1 MKNDLPSIPIA
12 PKKEYFHIYHGKPY
26 EDLYAWLKDQNWQE
40 VMKDP
45 SKLDSEIA
53 AYLIAEN
60 KYSEFVLGQTK
71 SLKSKIFEEMK
82 GRTSRDDIS
91 VPKRDGRFS
100 YFEKY
105 MGDEQ
110 YPIFCRSGPDGKGR
124 VILDANLEAKG
135 KKFFR
140 LAEVKHSPN
149 HKLIAYAFDDIG
161 SENFTICIRDLDSG
175 EDLANVILGS
185 SGNFHWFNDSSSL
198 LYSALDESYRPFIVR
213 RHILNTKQ
221 ETDQEVYR
229 ESDPGFFVSLSKT
242 ENRKCILIK
251 SNDHQT
257 SEVRFML
264 ADKASQPP
272 VLIAGRVPGC
282 QYEVSHNGDKFYIL
296 TNADGAEDFKI
307 VSVSENAPAMENWE
321 TLISHKQGVLI
332 QELHLFEKFWVRI
345 QLVHGLRK
353 IIVSRY
359 QRDITY
365 EIKFDEPLYDVNIEK
380 GLEFSSLEL
389 RVSYSSLAKPKSIFD
404 YDIVTRKKKLRKEQQ
419 IPSGHNPKDYKTERV
434 YAPAKDGELVPISLI
449 YKATTP
455 IDGTAPLML
464 YGYGSYGVVL
474 PPNFSIDR
482 LSLVDRGF
490 VFGVAHIRGGEEK
503 GKSWYKSGRREFKKN
518 TFSDYEDATS
528 YLIQKGYSA
537 KGLVVAHGGSA
548 GGMLVGA
555 CVNMNPGLYG
565 AVIAEVPFVDV
576 LNTMSDPDL
585 PLTPIEWPE
594 WGNPIREKKDFEY
607 IKSYSPYNQVSR
619 QKYPAIFVTAGL
631 TDPRVGYWEP
641 AKWVAKLRDLKTDNN
656 LLILRT
662 NMEAG
667 HGGASGRFDRI
678 KERAEVYA
686 FAIDVIGKKL
696 KAIS

>member
-1 MKNDLPSIPIA
+1 MR
-12 PKKEYFHIYHGKPY
+12 HGC
-26 EDLYAWLKDQNWQE
+26 LDQL
-40 VMKDP
+40 
-45 SKLDSEIA
+45 S
-53 AYLIAEN
+53 
-60 KYSEFVLGQTK
+60 F
-71 SLKSKIFEEMK
+71 
-82 GRTSRDDIS
+82 
-91 VPKRDGRFS
+91 
-100 YFEKY
+100 
-105 MGDEQ
+105 
-110 YPIFCRSGPDGKGR
+110 
-124 VILDANLEAKG
+124 
-135 KKFFR
+135 
-140 LAEVKHSPN
+140 
-149 HKLIAYAFDDIG
+149 
-161 SENFTICIRDLDSG
+161 
-175 EDLANVILGS
+175 
-185 SGNFHWFNDSSSL
+185 
-198 LYSALDESYRPFIVR
+198 
-213 RHILNTKQ
+213 LN
-221 ETDQEVYR
+221 
-229 ESDPGFFVSLSKT
+229 
-242 ENRKCILIK
+242 
-251 SNDHQT
+251 
-257 SEVRFML
+257 
-264 ADKASQPP
+264 
-272 VLIAGRVPGC
+272 
-282 QYEVSHNGDKFYIL
+282 
-296 TNADGAEDFKI
+296 
-307 VSVSENAPAMENWE
+307 
-321 TLISHKQGVLI
+321 
-332 QELHLFEKFWVRI
+332 
-345 QLVHGLRK
+345 
-353 IIVSRY
+353 
-359 QRDITY
+359 
-365 EIKFDEPLYDVNIEK
+365 
-380 GLEFSSLEL
+380 
-389 RVSYSSLAKPKSIFD
+389 
-404 YDIVTRKKKLRKEQQ
+404 
-419 IPSGHNPKDYKTERV
+419 
-434 YAPAKDGELVPISLI
+434 VPISLI